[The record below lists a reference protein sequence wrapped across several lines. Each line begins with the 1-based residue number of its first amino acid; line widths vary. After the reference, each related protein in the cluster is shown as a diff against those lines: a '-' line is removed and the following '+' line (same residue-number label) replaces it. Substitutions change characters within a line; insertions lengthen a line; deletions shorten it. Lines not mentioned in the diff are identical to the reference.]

1 MAATIVLSAVA
12 LNFLIAKLLA
22 WYLFEGDILKG
33 AVLTYYLV
41 LSATGKV
48 KLEL

>member
-1 MAATIVLSAVA
+1 MAATIVLSTVA

-22 WYLFEGDILKG
+22 WYFFDGNILQG

-41 LSATGKV
+41 LSATGEIKI
-48 KLEL
+48 KL